1 MKIFQDIYFEKP
13 SFFILLKDTS
23 VCEELFDI
31 LLKYILISIVLLIG
45 VCVLINKTIGRDR
58 VYTTP
63 DASGW

>member
-13 SFFILLKDTS
+13 PFFILLKDTN

-45 VCVLINKTIGRDR
+45 VCVNQ
-58 VYTTP
+58 
-63 DASGW
+63 

>member
-45 VCVLINKTIGRDR
+45 VCVCVNQ
-58 VYTTP
+58 
-63 DASGW
+63 